1 MSETSVE
8 DKQLATAEELSAKS
22 RPDAF
27 SRRLNLAGSRK
38 ISARYAVAGAL
49 LLALVCAAWI
59 YWNWAT
65 WGDLSADA
73 GREIYVSVVIKDGG
87 TLYRDVWYPFGPISP
102 YVNAKLFRIFGVH
115 IFVPY
120 AVGIVSALAS
130 AVFIFLAGIE
140 LGFPLASW
148 ATGAVVVLQALE
160 PGWSSF
166 PLPYSS
172 AAVYACLFSCA
183 FLWMLLR
190 GLIAGGWL
198 WSVSLG
204 ILAAMALLSKPE
216 FGLACFPVLFAAIL
230 YRGMYQRSWKRVA
243 TDLAGTLPGIAV
255 CAAVFGWM
263 ISLRGWT
270 FITQE
275 NILMWPTSYFMKTFG
290 REWLAATGFDLS
302 WPAIR
307 GAMVR
312 SMLPLGWWIIVVR
325 MASHC
330 RGKNSLKS
338 IALTAAI
345 VAGLV
350 AYWMHFAAVPSLILF
365 LVAVFFPMPM
375 VLYIALAALAAG
387 WYLFRNPREPRIA
400 RLFLLA
406 GFSELLAFR
415 ILFKAVPEGYPVFYD
430 PSVVLGYLI
439 VLSLLLRTEPEKS
452 SAKFRLDHLAM
463 AGCLA
468 AVLIV
473 TAAPRGAK
481 AQLVPVQT
489 DFGTLRAG
497 RRTAKTLEAAIAFLK
512 EKNSRRESVMMLPE
526 DTMLY
531 VLSGTRAPTRVNAF
545 VPGILV
551 PGAMTE
557 ELFRE
562 IDCKPVQ
569 YLLWSN
575 RTFSEYGVPVFGL
588 DFNQELAR
596 FLTSRY
602 RPMGLL
608 VPEIRAN
615 AGLTFMIW
623 QREDTSVAP
632 ACPGPMRGQ

>member
-1 MSETSVE
+1 MSKGAIE
-8 DKQLATAEELSAKS
+8 DDQLVTPEELLAKS
-22 RPDAF
+22 GPAAF
-27 SRRLNLAGSRK
+27 YGRLKLCNRRISSR
-38 ISARYAVAGAL
+38 YTVVGAL
-49 LLALVCAAWI
+49 LLGLVCATWV

-73 GREIYVSVVIKDGG
+73 GREIYVSTVLKDGG
-87 TLYRDVWYPFGPISP
+87 TLYRDVWYPFGPVSP
-102 YVNAKLFRIFGVH
+102 YVNAALFRLFGVH
-115 IFVPY
+115 VFVPY

-130 AVFIFLAGIE
+130 AVLIFLSGIE
-140 LGFPLASW
+140 LGFPLAGW

-172 AAVYACLFSCA
+172 AAVYACLFACA
-183 FLWMLLR
+183 FLWLLVS
-190 GLIAGGWL
+190 GLISGGWF

-216 FGLACFPVLFAAIL
+216 FGLACFPILFAAIL
-230 YRGMYQRSWKRVA
+230 YRGMYWRSGKRLA
-243 TDLAGTLPGIAV
+243 SDLAGTLPGIAV

-290 REWLAATGFDLS
+290 REWLATTGFDLS
-302 WPAIR
+302 WVAIR
-307 GAMVR
+307 GALVR
-312 SMLPLGWWIIVVR
+312 SVLPLGWWIFVVR
-325 MASHC
+325 LASHL

-338 IALTAAI
+338 IAVSAALI
-345 VAGLV
+345 AGLV
-350 AYWMHFAAVPSLILF
+350 GYWMYVVVVPCLTLF
-365 LVAVFFPMPM
+365 MVAVFFPAPM
-375 VLYIALAALAAG
+375 ALYIGLAALGAG
-387 WYLFRNPREPRIA
+387 WYLFRSPLEAQIA

-406 GFSELLAFR
+406 GLAELLAFR

-430 PSVVLGYLI
+430 PFVVLGYLI
-439 VLSLLLRTEPEKS
+439 LLSLLLRTESERS
-452 SAKFRLDHLAM
+452 GAKFRLEHLM
-463 AGCLA
+463 IAGCL
-468 AVLIV
+468 IV
-473 TAAPRGAK
+473 VVMVTSAPRGAK
-481 AQLVPVQT
+481 AQLVSVQT
-489 DFGTLRAG
+489 DIGNLRAG
-497 RRTAKTLEAAIAFLK
+497 RHTAKILKSAIAFLK
-512 EKNSRRESVMMLPE
+512 EKNSRGESVMMVPE

-569 YLLWSN
+569 YLLWSS
-575 RTFSEYGVPVFGL
+575 RTFSEYGVPVFGR
-588 DFNQELAR
+588 DFNRELAQ

-602 RPMGLL
+602 KPMGLL
-608 VPEIRAN
+608 VPEDSVN
-615 AGLTFMIW
+615 AGLTFVIW
-623 QREDTSVAP
+623 QRISASSTA
-632 ACPGPMRGQ
+632 ACPVPTRTP